1 MLDNSHRAVLLSWG
15 GGGGRHPPHK
25 KVPQDWGTR
34 GLIEKSSN
42 DDEPAPI
49 YLNEIA
55 A

>member
-1 MLDNSHRAVLLSWG
+1 MLPAG
-15 GGGGRHPPHK
+15 GLGVSPSIK
-25 KVPQDWGTR
+25 KPPQDWGTR